1 MLQADGGSSIFFV
14 DSPIIGNPVSAATT
28 YGRMFAVGG
37 YVYQDFVTGFQ
48 WRKGTLI
55 GGGTA
60 TVMSLTAATGGNTPI
75 LDVKGLVQSNSV
87 TLSSD
92 QRIKQ
97 NIEDADPVKCMAT
110 ISAIRVRRYEINSEI
125 TKNAFQDRHQVGVIA
140 QELETVLP
148 KAIHVQE
155 ERFGIPDFKM
165 VDKDQIYMT
174 LVGAVQQLIK
184 DNATQQQQIKDLLA
198 TTATLQAQIATLS
211 SSSQVSS
218 TGPTGSTRPTEST
231 GPTGSTVPA
240 EFTGPT
246 GSTGPSESTGLTGS
260 TGPSG
265 L

>member
-1 MLQADGGSSIFFV
+1 MAADGSSSIYFMGG
-14 DSPIIGNPVSAATT
+14 SYTPGNTKSAVNC
-28 YGRMFAVGG
+28 YGRFFGVVDPGTNSSRII
-37 YVYQDFVTGFQ
+37 QDFNDRVEWRRTDITGSAVADTKMQ
-48 WRKGTLI
+48 LG
-55 GGGTA
+55 
-60 TVMSLTAATGGNTPI
+60 SN
-75 LDVKGLVQSNSV
+75 GLNVYGVVQSNSV

-97 NIEDADPVKCMAT
+97 NIEDADPAKCMAT
-110 ISAIRVRRYEINSEI
+110 ISAIRMRRYEINSEI
-125 TKNAFQDRHQVGVIA
+125 TQNTIQDRHQIGVIA

-148 KAIHVQE
+148 KAIHVQ

-211 SSSQVSS
+211 PSSQVSS

-240 EFTGPT
+240 EFTAPT
-246 GSTGPSESTGLTGS
+246 ESTGPSESTGLTGS